1 MDEAA
6 VNAIAANMGKTLP
19 VFVSV
24 VPAIVCGIGVATVL
38 LAIGLWMA
46 YREHKHVEKAKSF
59 EERLRWFFILVITCI
74 IASSA
79 MIWTQ
84 RFVYQCMSIGKNEQ
98 HYANCVWLH
107 KYIMAMQA

>member
-6 VNAIAANMGKTLP
+6 VNAIAANLGKSLP

-24 VPAIVCGIGVATVL
+24 LPATVCGIVVATIL
-38 LAIGLWMA
+38 LAIGLIVA
-46 YREHKHVEKAKSF
+46 YREHKHVEGAESF
-59 EERLRWFFILVITCI
+59 EERLRWFVILLVTCV

-84 RFVYQCMSIGKNEQ
+84 RFVYQYMSIGNNKQ

-107 KYIMAMQA
+107 KYVTAMKA

>member
-1 MDEAA
+1 MDVAT
-6 VNAIAANMGKTLP
+6 VNAIAENMGKTLP
-19 VFVSV
+19 TFVSV
-24 VPAIVCGIGVATVL
+24 VPAAICGIVVATIL

-46 YREHKHVEKAKSF
+46 YREHKHVEGAKSF
-59 EERLRWFFILVITCI
+59 EERLRWFVILVVACI

-84 RFVYQCMSIGKNEQ
+84 RFVYQCMSIGKNKQ

-107 KYIMAMQA
+107 KYVMAMQS